1 MLTKIT
7 RIVTALFLLLSVCI
21 AATALAQE
29 KTANKETVRKEVT
42 GVVSG
47 LSSNF
52 MAVTY
57 GGDDP
62 SQGAYEMAFT
72 IDKKIRVE
80 HKNKL
85 SDIKFGDTVTVKY
98 DEITEE
104 LDNGRKI
111 RTFVAQAVMFLKAA
125 SRDLTSQEAVNMPVA
140 GGTTNDSLPLKGVKE
155 R

>member
-1 MLTKIT
+1 MFTKMT

-21 AATALAQE
+21 AVPASAQE
-29 KTANKETVRKEVT
+29 KTGSKETVRKEVT
-42 GVVSG
+42 GVISG

-57 GGDDP
+57 GADDP
-62 SQGAYEMAFT
+62 SKGAYEMAFT
-72 IDKKIRVE
+72 IDKKIKVE

-98 DEITEE
+98 DEITEI
-104 LDNGRKI
+104 LDNGRKK

-125 SRDLTSQEAVNMPVA
+125 PRDLTSQEEAIMPAA
-140 GGTTNDSLPLKGVKE
+140 GAATNDSLPLKGVKE